1 MERDN
6 SINVSFLSNTIL
18 QTRKNL
24 GKTQEEFGNLFHP
37 KANKGNISKWEKGK
51 SIPSDERLDEISK
64 LSGYSKEELLNGS
77 LKYKIQSLIS
87 FALSYSADK
96 YNSDLKKEMSYENKS
111 FLRAASEI
119 NSLFLYDSFV
129 RYPKGFRVK
138 DFNNLTQKENEVLSN
153 YFSQNI
159 EEAEKY
165 YLKLSLERAKG
176 AGVSPK
182 DRNILM
188 FIIRDVVENHFA
200 EYTPDNKGLLNLVR
214 NSIEDIYADKIYKLI
229 YVVNREHRSVRVAKN
244 INPSLEKQI
253 NNILYDTEKKID
265 KLYKEFNIKD

>member
-1 MERDN
+1 MYPN
-6 SINVSFLSNTIL
+6 YF
-18 QTRKNL
+18 
-24 GKTQEEFGNLFHP
+24 
-37 KANKGNISKWEKGK
+37 
-51 SIPSDERLDEISK
+51 
-64 LSGYSKEELLNGS
+64 
-77 LKYKIQSLIS
+77 
-87 FALSYSADK
+87 
-96 YNSDLKKEMSYENKS
+96 
-111 FLRAASEI
+111 
-119 NSLFLYDSFV
+119 FLYPLT
-129 RYPKGFRVK
+129 YLP
-138 DFNNLTQKENEVLSN
+138 NNLTQKENEVLSN